1 MRQEEFASI
10 GMPHASRLFLL
21 TKLTTPYLGLLGG
34 RGLWSPTTTGILIGL
49 DRLNRRKLPVYVWF
63 CAQSARVQ
71 QTGLPRS
78 DTARRTGHGVPLFG
92 RHVALPH
99 CDTVRQNQPQNCSI
113 LNGMRTIGTWRACQ
127 TPVGNGR
134 VPRSPKRPPKWPILS
149 AVSPEK
155 FELSTVNSLL
165 PIPPI
170 TWDSHSWLS
179 SPLVTRQ
186 FPRLSDGHIAILLF

>member
-10 GMPHASRLFLL
+10 GMPHASRLFLV

-34 RGLWSPTTTGILIGL
+34 RGLWSPTTTVILIGL

-92 RHVALPH
+92 RQVALPH

-127 TPVGNGR
+127 TAESLNFP
-134 VPRSPKRPPKWPILS
+134 
-149 AVSPEK
+149 
-155 FELSTVNSLL
+155 LSTLL

>member
-21 TKLTTPYLGLLGG
+21 TMLTTPDLGLLGG
-34 RGLWSPTTTGILIGL
+34 RGLWSPTTTGLLIGL

-63 CAQSARVQ
+63 CAQSARVL

-92 RHVALPH
+92 RQVPLPH
-99 CDTVRQNQPQNCSI
+99 CDTVRQNHPQNCSI

-127 TPVGNGR
+127 TTVDNGR
-134 VPRSPKRPPKWPILS
+134 VAALRSTKTPPSGPS
-149 AVSPEK
+149 FYGFGRK
-155 FELSTVNSLL
+155 FELSTVNSL
-165 PIPPI
+165 PSIPAI
-170 TWDSHSWLS
+170 MWDSHSWLS
-179 SPLVTRQ
+179 SPLVT
-186 FPRLSDGHIAILLF
+186 